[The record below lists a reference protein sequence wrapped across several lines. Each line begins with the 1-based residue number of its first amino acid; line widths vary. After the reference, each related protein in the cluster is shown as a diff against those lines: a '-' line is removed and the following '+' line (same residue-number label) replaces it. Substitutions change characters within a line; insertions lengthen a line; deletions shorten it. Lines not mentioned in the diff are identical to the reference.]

1 MCFTR
6 CSSTI
11 FVFFLNR
18 RITAS
23 LYRWRCNNH
32 LLRNHHNSQAQKKHY
47 YFKISCH
54 LSCKFNKKI
63 FSDKMH
69 RKHLIKIYSIFAVNI
84 IAMLNRI
91 FIFPLVVLIR
101 FYQLAIS
108 PWLGKNCRY
117 TPTCS
122 QYMLEALKTHG
133 LARGLYW
140 GLRRIGRC
148 HPWGSSGYDPVPPKK

>member
-1 MCFTR
+1 
-6 CSSTI
+6 
-11 FVFFLNR
+11 
-18 RITAS
+18 
-23 LYRWRCNNH
+23 
-32 LLRNHHNSQAQKKHY
+32 
-47 YFKISCH
+47 
-54 LSCKFNKKI
+54 
-63 FSDKMH
+63 MH